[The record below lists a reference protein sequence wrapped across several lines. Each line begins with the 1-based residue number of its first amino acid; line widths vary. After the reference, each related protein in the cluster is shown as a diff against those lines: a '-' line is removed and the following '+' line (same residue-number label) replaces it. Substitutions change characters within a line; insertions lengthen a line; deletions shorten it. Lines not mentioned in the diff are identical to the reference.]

1 MGQPA
6 KPSARGTNSGSYMG
20 KWRVDGKPRIRN
32 QQYLGTS
39 VEVLARLSGA
49 SQGTP
54 ERTQRKAFR
63 GCDHQRPRTP
73 LKCEEPATLDGPDA
87 LHVHAKWTFA
97 QILHA
102 KNVYLGKSDKALIDG
117 SRVGDHEG
125 SSLLVGLRTPTGW
138 QSPRLSFGM
147 RSSPRHSN

>member
-1 MGQPA
+1 M
-6 KPSARGTNSGSYMG
+6 
-20 KWRVDGKPRIRN
+20 D

-54 ERTQRKAFR
+54 ERTQHKAFR

-102 KNVYLGKSDKALIDG
+102 ENIHVGKSDKTLIDG
-117 SRVGDHEG
+117 GKVGDHEG

-138 QSPRLSFGM
+138 QSSRLSFEM
-147 RSSPRHSN
+147 KSFTAPLQLDC